1 MWGNSPIHRRATGGY
16 TQRRR
21 VAACSRRL
29 SWLPICRIAE
39 LYSAERRVGPT
50 PRRFSTFDN
59 VQLYGTATVQRS
71 RNPIVLVLL
80 LVLDCPIYDD
90 ENEDDDDDE
99 KFAWSMTIWTDTD
112 STVPPVTV

>member
-1 MWGNSPIHRRATGGY
+1 VVIPSGEDWPLARGDYLG
-16 TQRRR
+16 
-21 VAACSRRL
+21 
-29 SWLPICRIAE
+29 CRSIAE

-59 VQLYGTATVQRS
+59 VQLYGTGTVQRS

-80 LVLDCPIYDD
+80 LVLNCPIYDD
-90 ENEDDDDDE
+90 ENEDE
-99 KFAWSMTIWTDTD
+99 KFAWSTTIWTDTD